1 MCPPGVDAGREAWF
15 TVEQSFVRT
24 GVSIQP
30 LDRTNREPTNIRTN
44 CTEHPMT
51 ATLYPSDLYPSETH
65 ANYALRRAVAVGVV
79 VIVLVLVAIAAS
91 ASVGALLDV
100 DGRPAAASDVAA
112 APIVRIHVAQPGDT
126 LWTIAEQYRGDVG
139 QGRFVDALIAVN
151 GGTAIQ
157 AGQAIRLP

>member
-1 MCPPGVDAGREAWF
+1 
-15 TVEQSFVRT
+15 
-24 GVSIQP
+24 
-30 LDRTNREPTNIRTN
+30 
-44 CTEHPMT
+44 MT
-51 ATLYPSDLYPSETH
+51 ATLYPSDLYATDTR
-65 ANYALRRAVAVGVV
+65 ANYALRRAVAAAIV
-79 VIVLVLVAIAAS
+79 VIVIALVAIAAS

-126 LWTIAEQYRGDVG
+126 LWSIAEQYRGDVG

-151 GGTAIQ
+151 GGTSIQ